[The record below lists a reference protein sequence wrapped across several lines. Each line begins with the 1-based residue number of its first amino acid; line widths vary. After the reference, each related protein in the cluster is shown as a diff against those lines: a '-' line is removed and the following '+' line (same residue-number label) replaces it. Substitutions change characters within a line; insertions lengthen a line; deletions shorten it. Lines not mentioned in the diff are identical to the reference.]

1 MGRKAHVLSKYQVE
15 YGTSLPL
22 EYFEKVRAADPTDDS
37 PLVEMNKI
45 TETTLNQ
52 ILSELKEGGL
62 MICERP

>member
-22 EYFEKVRAADPTDDS
+22 EYFEKVRAADLTDDS

>member
-1 MGRKAHVLSKYQVE
+1 MGRKAHVLSKHQVE

-22 EYFEKVRAADPTDDS
+22 EYFEKVRVVDPTDDS